1 MTNIVALR
9 APQAPPEPD
18 AEFMEFWSVYPRHEA
33 MKDARTAYKSA
44 RKLVTAETLLAGAR
58 QHAEQYEPEYATLA
72 HKWLRGERWNDE
84 PVKGKGRPASPAG
97 HSPRVDDEVQWRNRL
112 IGYAKNKFWFA
123 EMWGDPPGHPRCY
136 APAEILA
143 EFGFR

>member
-18 AEFMEFWSVYPRHEA
+18 AEFMEFWNVYPRHEA
-33 MKDARTAYKSA
+33 MKDARTAYRSA
-44 RKLVTAETLLAGAR
+44 RKLVTAATLLAGAR

-84 PVKGKGRPASPAG
+84 PVKGKGRSASPTG
-97 HSPRVDDEVQWRNRL
+97 HSPRTEDEVQWRNRMVA
-112 IGYAKNKFWFA
+112 YAKSKFWSA
-123 EMWGDPPGHPRCY
+123 MWGDPPGHPRCY
-136 APAEILA
+136 APAEILK
-143 EFGFR
+143 EFGFV